1 MQPGASWSES
11 TAIKTFTKLK
21 SDPLI
26 LFPQISPSLLI
37 WENSQGNEI
46 KRKLA
51 FHKVLSYDTKW
62 EKMPFNDI
70 CVVVLG
76 NRIKSV
82 IKEKTRC

>member
-1 MQPGASWSES
+1 MKP
-11 TAIKTFTKLK
+11 
-21 SDPLI
+21 
-26 LFPQISPSLLI
+26 
-37 WENSQGNEI
+37 
-46 KRKLA
+46 KLA
-51 FHKVLSYDTKW
+51 FHEVLSYDTKW